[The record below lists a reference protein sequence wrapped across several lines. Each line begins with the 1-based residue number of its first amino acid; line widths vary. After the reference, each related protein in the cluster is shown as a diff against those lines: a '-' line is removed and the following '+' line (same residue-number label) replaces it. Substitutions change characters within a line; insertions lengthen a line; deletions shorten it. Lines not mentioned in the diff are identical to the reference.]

1 MKILF
6 VANRVPYPP
15 FRGDKLKIFNLAKRL
30 SKNHELYLITF
41 AESKE
46 DYNYTAELEKL
57 FKQVHIISL
66 PKWQSY
72 FNCLLNIFSNLPFQV
87 AYFKSRKMH
96 NLIKSSLKKN
106 EIDIIHTQHLR
117 MAQFTADICSA
128 VPPLGVCGLLDLPDA
143 FSLYWK
149 RRIENQKN
157 PLRRFFEKIEYK
169 RLYKFEGE
177 IVKQFNLGLVC
188 SSEDLNYMKKEHGS
202 ANIDILRNGVD
213 LDTFSSEGHD
223 YSINDT
229 LLFTGNMDYAPNV
242 DAVGYFV
249 KEIFPLITSHFPEV
263 KFIIAGQ
270 RPVKQVRELK
280 SKNIEITGFI
290 PDLKTMYK
298 QAAIVV
304 SPLRFGAGTQN
315 KVLEAMAM
323 GIPVV
328 SGTIGF
334 EGLEIENGEGVF
346 LETTPSGFA
355 NKVVELLGSE
365 KLRQQTGTKG
375 NAIAREK
382 FSWDIISI
390 QLERY
395 CKACIIESGR
405 QES

>member
-15 FRGDKLKIFNLAKRL
+15 FRGDKLKIYNLAKRL
-30 SKNHELYLITF
+30 SVHHEIHLITF

-46 DYNYTAELEKL
+46 DYNYCEELGKL
-57 FKQVHIISL
+57 FRQVHIISL

-72 FNCLLNIFSNLPFQV
+72 LNCLIAVFSNIPFQV
-87 AYFKSRKMH
+87 AYFKSLKM
-96 NLIKSSLKKN
+96 NRLVQDFLSKN

-117 MAQFTADICSA
+117 MAQFTSEIEM
-128 VPPLGVCGLLDLPDA
+128 PKILDLPDA

-149 RRIENQKN
+149 RRIENQTNTFK
-157 PLRRFFEKIEYK
+157 RFFEKIEFK

-177 IVKQFNLGLVC
+177 IVKNFNLGLVC
-188 SSEDLNYMKKEHGS
+188 SREDLNYMKEEHGS
-202 ANIDILRNGVD
+202 SNIDLLRNGVD
-213 LDTFSSEGHD
+213 LDTFKSDGHD
-223 YSINDT
+223 YSKNTT

-249 KEIFPLITSHFPEV
+249 KDIFPIITSKFPNV

-270 RPVKQVRELK
+270 RPVKQVLDLK
-280 SKNIEITGFI
+280 ADNIEITGFI
-290 PDLKTMYK
+290 PDLKVMYQ
-298 QAAIVV
+298 QASIVV

-328 SGTIGF
+328 SGIIGF

-346 LETTPSGFA
+346 LESNPTGFA
-355 NKVVELLGSE
+355 NKVIELLESE
-365 KLRQQTGTKG
+365 PLRKQTGVKG
-375 NAIAREK
+375 GFVARDK
-382 FSWDIISI
+382 FSWDIISL

-395 CKACIIESGR
+395 CKAVAN
-405 QES
+405 